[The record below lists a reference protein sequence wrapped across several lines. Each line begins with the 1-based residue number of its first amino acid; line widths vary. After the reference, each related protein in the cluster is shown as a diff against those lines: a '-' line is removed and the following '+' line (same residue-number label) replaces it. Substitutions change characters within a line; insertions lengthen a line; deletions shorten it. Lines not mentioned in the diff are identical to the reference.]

1 MDIILID
8 LILFCRKATSIRY
21 FNFYFFGGGD
31 GFMAAKIGLV
41 RLLCQGAMEG
51 KANFLF
57 WLNLF

>member
-57 WLNLF
+57 